1 MLGSVEQVVAKKA
14 CDIGLRQRVSGFWQ
28 VYQALSEREQQR
40 AGIGMVHQVSQ
51 LVVFGGSGVGYTV
64 KQRVGPLVSQQ
75 KGIAFAF
82 IGNNASGRFSKSFAT
97 ELVVSDNCWHIR
109 PFVSLRI
116 F

>member
-1 MLGSVEQVVAKKA
+1 
-14 CDIGLRQRVSGFWQ
+14 
-28 VYQALSEREQQR
+28 
-40 AGIGMVHQVSQ
+40 MVHQVSQ

-75 KGIAFAF
+75 KGIALAL
-82 IGNNASGRFSKSFAT
+82 IGNNVGSRFGKSFAT
-97 ELVVSDNCWHIR
+97 ELVVSDNRWHMH

>member
-1 MLGSVEQVVAKKA
+1 MS
-14 CDIGLRQRVSGFWQ
+14 CFWQ
-28 VYQALSEREQQR
+28 VYQALSERKQQR